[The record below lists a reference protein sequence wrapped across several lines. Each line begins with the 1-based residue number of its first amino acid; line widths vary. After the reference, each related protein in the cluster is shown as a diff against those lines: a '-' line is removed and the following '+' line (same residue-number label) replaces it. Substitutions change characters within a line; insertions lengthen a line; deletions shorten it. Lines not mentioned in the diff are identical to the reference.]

1 MDTKLCSA
9 VRLAGETVLVV
20 TQTNVDN
27 PLAFACSTI
36 GIESRHVTRIVVSS
50 LSPPVSI
57 SAQLIITDTVVW
69 PHKKCIH
76 KVMR

>member
-36 GIESRHVTRIVVSS
+36 GIESGPTCDAYSRIVAFSS
-50 LSPPVSI
+50 CLYFCSTYYYGYCGLAS
-57 SAQLIITDTVVW
+57 
-69 PHKKCIH
+69 
-76 KVMR
+76 